1 MARTK
6 VKKERV
12 LTKTEE
18 KRKAH
23 YPETSTFHWYNANQK
38 GKLDGDCVFRAMATV
53 LDTTWEEAVRD
64 MCEMSIKTGYCIN
77 GRKNIAKYLESK
89 GFVKQ
94 AQPRDYDNSKITIK
108 QFLLENKTWLKG
120 KKLFVNAGSGHVAA
134 IVDGKIWDT
143 WDSTW
148 TKIGNYWIK

>member
-53 LDTTWEEAVRD
+53 LDTTWEEVVRD
-64 MCEMSIKTGYCIN
+64 MCEMSIKTGYCIK
-77 GRKNIAKYLESK
+77 GRKNIAASKKYYFIDPGLRNAK
-89 GFVKQ
+89 L
-94 AQPRDYDNSKITIK
+94 D
-108 QFLLENKTWLKG
+108 FLIL
-120 KKLFVNAGSGHVAA
+120 
-134 IVDGKIWDT
+134 
-143 WDSTW
+143 
-148 TKIGNYWIK
+148 